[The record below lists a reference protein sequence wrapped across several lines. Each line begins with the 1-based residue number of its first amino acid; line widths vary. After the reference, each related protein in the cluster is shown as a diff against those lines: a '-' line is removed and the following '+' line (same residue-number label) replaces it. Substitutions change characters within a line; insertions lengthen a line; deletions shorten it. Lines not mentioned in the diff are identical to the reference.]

1 MKTLNDY
8 IKESILDDEDV
19 LMNKAEEDSKN
30 PFIVIGNL
38 IVASSHLAKDNSTQQ
53 AIDKI
58 INMYNP
64 DLIITVDCGISSHD
78 EVEYCKEKGL
88 DIIITDHHDIP
99 DVVPET
105 LVINAKLP
113 NQMYPFHDLC
123 GAGVALKLVQ
133 ALAGLEEAL
142 KYTPPSQSS
151 SYRTIAPNLLIFTP
165 FSFSTQSSYI
175 LLV

>member
-58 INMYNP
+58 IRNKLVEHLP
-64 DLIITVDCGISSHD
+64 DIFKTSSWAS
-78 EVEYCKEKGL
+78 KKG
-88 DIIITDHHDIP
+88 
-99 DVVPET
+99 
-105 LVINAKLP
+105 LVINYYGSTVSIKWGSDSNVEFLTIRGGYQDHKAVVYLLDSYHMEQVKSFGFNNKTQYEKWAKEFMKKFDLTP
-113 NQMYPFHDLC
+113 TPHDMFI
-123 GAGVALKLVQ
+123 G
-133 ALAGLEEAL
+133 
-142 KYTPPSQSS
+142 
-151 SYRTIAPNLLIFTP
+151 TI
-165 FSFSTQSSYI
+165 
-175 LLV
+175 